1 MKLTHFSV
9 SALCLLVGI
18 TLSVQPIYAEPEEKA
33 TEEKAEEADGP
44 EEGSKEWK
52 RAKSIAC
59 QKQAATEYKSMR
71 QLANMLKKAKNEK
84 DYKKINK
91 LADDIVKKCSALYTG
106 GSIKVNDMEIT
117 VDDMKPAHTKLGS
130 QRKKLYKDYLEFC
143 ENQRSR
149 QDNSAWGD
157 IGKEKDKNK
166 NKKKEKETVSLN
178 MGTLDQIKDFM
189 RANQEDFAA
198 KLDSELEGPMDKD
211 AR

>member
-1 MKLTHFSV
+1 MKLTHISF

-18 TLSVQPIYAEPEEKA
+18 TLSAQPLLAEPEETA
-33 TEEKAEEADGP
+33 TEAKAEGTEGP
-44 EEGSKEWK
+44 AESSKEWK
-52 RAKSIAC
+52 RAMSIAC
-59 QKQAATEYKSMR
+59 QKQAAAEYKAMR
-71 QLANMLKKAKNEK
+71 QLTNMLKKAKNEK

-91 LADDIVKKCSALYTG
+91 LADEIVKKNAPLYSG

-117 VDDMKPAHTKLGS
+117 VDDLKPAHAKLGS
-130 QRKKLYKDYLEFC
+130 QRKKLYKDYVEFC

-149 QDNSAWGD
+149 QSASAGGDNS
-157 IGKEKDKNK
+157 KES
-166 NKKKEKETVSLN
+166 NKKKETVSLN

-198 KLDSELEGPMDKD
+198 KLDSEQEGPEDKA